1 MRPVFEYSDTL
12 NTPYEAFL
20 FDAQIETFPVL
31 PHWHYYMEIMMMSC
45 YNKPLPILVDRNM
58 SKTQLI
64 WKTGISTNAMA
75 RFGKMKMSVL
85 RL

>member
-1 MRPVFEYSDTL
+1 
-12 NTPYEAFL
+12 
-20 FDAQIETFPVL
+20 
-31 PHWHYYMEIMMMSC
+31 MEIMMMSC

-64 WKTGISTNAMA
+64 WKTGISTNAME